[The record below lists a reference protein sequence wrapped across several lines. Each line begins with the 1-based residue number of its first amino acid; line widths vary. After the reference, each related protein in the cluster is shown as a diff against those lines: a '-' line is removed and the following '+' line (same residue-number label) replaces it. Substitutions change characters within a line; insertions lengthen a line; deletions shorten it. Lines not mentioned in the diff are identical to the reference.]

1 MLMRGLGLTS
11 VRRRIEGIALAEGEV
26 KRRIDPSG
34 LLNES

>member
-1 MLMRGLGLTS
+1 MLMRELGLTS
-11 VRRRIEGIALAEGEV
+11 VRRIEGIVVAEGEV